1 MIILQSYTSVLIA
14 TGFFI
19 SLVFTIGLGEIIFK
33 AELKSEHKPKELN
46 KNCPLIKFLDETE
59 DVEILPEL
67 FCLLHKDPTYRS
79 NVNIVAD
86 FIYITEN
93 MYIAKALF
101 KLELEFHKSDKH
113 EVYKCVK
120 KNMGTTKQAA
130 IFLGLAKV
138 PKTLF
143 EKAKSQLLDNPK
155 IERINKFWQKNC
167 AFVPPKNL
175 LLSFKQVIFFFVDLA
190 KDIILIVIISRLGF
204 FIEIFLLN
212 QVVSFTTLNNGQQ
225 DFL

>member
-1 MIILQSYTSVLIA
+1 MQSYTSVLIA

-33 AELKSEHKPKELN
+33 AELKSEHKAKELN
-46 KNCPLIKFLDETE
+46 NNCPLIKFLDEAEEE
-59 DVEILPEL
+59 DVEMLPEF
-67 FCLLHKDPTYRS
+67 FCLLHNDPTYRS
-79 NVNIVAD
+79 SVNIVAD

-93 MYIAKALF
+93 INIAKALV
-101 KLELEFHKSDKH
+101 KLELEFHKSNKH

-120 KNMGTTKQAA
+120 KNIGTTKQAA

-167 AFVPPKNL
+167 AFVPPKNF

-204 FIEIFLLN
+204 FIETFLLN
-212 QVVSFTTLNNGQQ
+212 QVVPSITLNNGQQ
-225 DFL
+225 YFL

>member
-1 MIILQSYTSVLIA
+1 MQSYTSVLIA

-19 SLVFTIGLGEIIFK
+19 SLVVFTIGLGEIILN
-33 AELKSEHKPKELN
+33 AELKSEHKAKELN

-59 DVEILPEL
+59 DVEMLPEL
-67 FCLLHKDPTYRS
+67 FCLLHNDPTYRS

-101 KLELEFHKSDKH
+101 KLELEFHKSNKQ
-113 EVYKCVK
+113 EVYRCVK
-120 KNMGTTKQAA
+120 RNIGTTKQAA
-130 IFLGLAKV
+130 TFLKLAKV

-155 IERINKFWQKNC
+155 IEKIYEFWQKNC
-167 AFVPPKNL
+167 SFVPPKNF
-175 LLSFKQVIFFFVDLA
+175 LLSFRQVIFFFVDLA

-204 FIEIFLLN
+204 FIETFLLN
-212 QVVSFTTLNNGQQ
+212 QVVPSITLNNGQQ
-225 DFL
+225 YFL